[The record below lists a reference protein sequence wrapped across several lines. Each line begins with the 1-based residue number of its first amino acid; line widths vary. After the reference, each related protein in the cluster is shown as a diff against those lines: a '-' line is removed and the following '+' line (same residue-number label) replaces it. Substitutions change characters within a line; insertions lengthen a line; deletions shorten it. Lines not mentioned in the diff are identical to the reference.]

1 MTTGGSSSGGGGGK
15 NWRQRVASVVKPG
28 KNKNRAPE
36 APTPVRIDVTD
47 PNVERPEF
55 LPMEGPDYLHREGDN
70 TGLPEL
76 TGTRTFCEIIR
87 TTAGHVI
94 GSSAAAE
101 SKSVR

>member
-1 MTTGGSSSGGGGGK
+1 MSIYIYIYIIPYLL
-15 NWRQRVASVVKPG
+15 A
-28 KNKNRAPE
+28 APE
-36 APTPVRIDVTD
+36 APASVRIDVAD

-87 TTAGHVI
+87 TTAGQSL
-94 GSSAAAE
+94 SSAPPPPPKANQ
-101 SKSVR
+101 